1 MKITKQ
7 QLKKIIKE
15 EMQRILQERRGLRL
29 AKKIIETRPVHRLR
43 GSRADDP
50 WPDEAIM
57 EQPFDALQEVG
68 YWVDARWSDAPKH
81 FGEKDAA
88 AIEKA
93 TGNSAISTQFERAA
107 DRKSERLGVKLMDKY
122 MPMARHPGQ
131 EHYLAT
137 PFAKE
142 LGLTGRQTRLPDDDD
157 L

>member
-7 QLKKIIKE
+7 QLKTIIKE
-15 EMQRILQERRGLRL
+15 EAQRVLQERRGLRL
-29 AKKIIETRPVHRLR
+29 AQKIIETRPVHRLR

-68 YWVDARWSDAPKH
+68 YWVDAKWSDAPKH

-93 TGNSAISTQFERAA
+93 TGKSPISKQFEDAA
-107 DRKSERLGVKLMDKY
+107 DLKSQRRGIKLMDKY
-122 MPMARHPGQ
+122 MPMAQYPGQ

-137 PFAKE
+137 PFAKV
-142 LGLTGRQTRLPDDDD
+142 LGLTGRATRLPDDDD